1 MSDSIKFGT
10 DGWRAIIA
18 DQFTFANVE
27 RVSYAVGKFV
37 QETYGDK
44 ARDLPVLIGYDTRFL
59 AEDFAI
65 RAANI
70 LTAMELT
77 VRMTARDVPTPTIAF
92 AAQREPTAGAM
103 QFTASHNPPQYLG
116 IKYIPDYGGPATNEI
131 TGKLTGFLDSM
142 PPGFHWS
149 PQAPHRFDP
158 HDDYVSTVSQMVD
171 GERIAAAKLKI
182 AVDTIYGTSRGY
194 LDELLRR
201 VGAADVIV
209 LHNWID
215 PLFGG
220 GMPEPK
226 AQYLSELMRTVIQSG
241 CDLGLSTDGDADRFA
256 VIDEDGAYLTSNQ
269 CLCLL
274 ARHLVKNRGLSGT
287 IVRNVATTHL
297 LDRIAELYGM
307 PLIETSV
314 GFKYI
319 GEIMRSTDVLLGGE
333 ESGGVSI
340 KGHIPEKDGILA
352 GLLFAEML
360 AYERRPLSK
369 ILTDLLS
376 EVGTSFSNYR
386 GDFRLDPS
394 QQKTII
400 RSLKEHPP
408 EHIANRLVARVDT
421 KDGIKFY
428 LEDSSWLLLRPSGTE
443 PLMRITIEAAT
454 AQDVDLIRDSI
465 AASIYGTH
473 ILDTPR

>member
-1 MSDSIKFGT
+1 
-10 DGWRAIIA
+10 
-18 DQFTFANVE
+18 
-27 RVSYAVGKFV
+27 
-37 QETYGDK
+37 
-44 ARDLPVLIGYDTRFL
+44 
-59 AEDFAI
+59 
-65 RAANI
+65 
-70 LTAMELT
+70 
-77 VRMTARDVPTPTIAF
+77 
-92 AAQREPTAGAM
+92 M

-131 TGKLTGFLDSM
+131 TGKITGFLDAIPRSFVCSSD
-142 PPGFHWS
+142 PVD
-149 PQAPHRFDP
+149 RFDP
-158 HDDYVSTVSQMVD
+158 HADYVSTVSKMVD
-171 GERIAAAKLKI
+171 AERISAANLRI
-182 AVDTIYGTSRGY
+182 VVDTIYGTSRGY
-194 LDELLRR
+194 LDQLL
-201 VGAADVIV
+201 ADVRVADVVV
-209 LHNWID
+209 LHDWVD

-226 AQYLSELMRTVIQSG
+226 AEYLAELMKTVVKLG
-241 CDLGLSTDGDADRFA
+241 YNLGLSTDGDADRFA
-256 VIDEDGAYLTSNQ
+256 VIDETGTYITSNHA
-269 CLCLL
+269 LCLL
-274 ARHLVKNRGLSGT
+274 ARHLVKNRGMSGT

-297 LDRIAELYGM
+297 LDRIAELYGL
-307 PLIETSV
+307 PVVETSV

-360 AYERRPLSK
+360 AYERKPLSA
-369 ILTDLLS
+369 ILADLFT

-386 GDFRLDPS
+386 GDFRLDTS

-400 RSLKEHPP
+400 HSLKDRPP
-408 EHIANRLVARVDT
+408 SQVANRVVTRVDT

-443 PLMRITIEAAT
+443 PLMRVTIEAAT
-454 AQDVDLIRDSI
+454 PNDVDLIRDSI
-465 AASIYGTH
+465 ASLVYGTH